1 MKRWLALLG
10 VALLLGVG
18 AGLGLW
24 YQPRAADR
32 AATVAGFERL
42 RADAETALGAPA
54 ADSTYA
60 YIVGPR
66 GAAWVELLCTA
77 GVPVPRPVA
86 TAAEVPEDARL
97 VVLTAGASAI
107 DGSALAAPGR
117 VVLVAPATDA
127 PDPDAFV
134 PDPQHPGRV
143 VTLGSDWA
151 ARAVR
156 LRQGDPSLAD
166 RDTDGNG
173 DIQPAD
179 LLGPESRRTNSA
191 EADLRLQRA
200 LDTLG
205 AEAGCPLPRT
215 RGLPAGVEAL
225 VVLTADQDYNPDA
238 LVEPLATQLG
248 DLGATATH
256 LLTNPALGRPADLHV
271 ASAAERRNA
280 PTLSAGLRDTLLA
293 DGSGLGIHPFT
304 ADPAEITAVAEAFA
318 ADNGFRPLTAR
329 NHHVLWSGYVQVPRA
344 EAAAGVRLNLDA
356 LPICRGEAPCA
367 GFLAGYGQPMR
378 FIDETGAAL
387 PIWQQPTTVDD
398 YSLRVSD
405 EAARA
410 AAGAALTQRALAL
423 LAEAARAEA
432 PLVVNAHPNLVV
444 LGHGWLTPVLV
455 SPPPRPAPQ
464 GLPPQGGFAPPSAL
478 LMAPGVRVVSAETWL
493 DFVVRRR
500 LARITLADC
509 GAPRVSLP
517 PGVALRGLPAGAR

>member
-1 MKRWLALLG
+1 
-10 VALLLGVG
+10 
-18 AGLGLW
+18 
-24 YQPRAADR
+24 
-32 AATVAGFERL
+32 L
-42 RADAETALGAPA
+42 R
-54 ADSTYA
+54 
-60 YIVGPR
+60 
-66 GAAWVELLCTA
+66 
-77 GVPVPRPVA
+77 
-86 TAAEVPEDARL
+86 
-97 VVLTAGASAI
+97 
-107 DGSALAAPGR
+107 
-117 VVLVAPATDA
+117 
-127 PDPDAFV
+127 
-134 PDPQHPGRV
+134 
-143 VTLGSDWA
+143 
-151 ARAVR
+151 
-156 LRQGDPSLAD
+156 D

-179 LLGPESRRTNSA
+179 LLGPESRRTDSA

-215 RGLPAGVEAL
+215 RGLPAGVGA
-225 VVLTADQDYNPDA
+225 VIVLTADQDYNPDA

-280 PTLSAGLRDTLLA
+280 PTLTAGLRDTLLA

-304 ADPAEITAVAEAFA
+304 ADPAEITAVADAFA

-329 NHHVLWSGYVQVPRA
+329 NHHVLWSGYVDVPRA
-344 EAAAGVRLNLDA
+344 EAAVGVRLNLDA

-367 GFLAGYGQPMR
+367 GFLAGHGQPMR
-378 FIDETGAAL
+378 FIDEAGVAL

-423 LAEAARAEA
+423 LAEASRAEV
-432 PLVVNAHPNLVV
+432 PLVINAHPNLVV
-444 LGHGWLTPVLV
+444 LGRGWLTPLL
-455 SPPPRPAPQ
+455 SAPNAQ
-464 GLPPQGGFAPPSAL
+464 
-478 LMAPGVRVVSAETWL
+478 VISAETWL

-517 PGVALRGLPAGAR
+517 PGVALRGAPTGAR

>member
-1 MKRWLALLG
+1 MRRMKRWLALLG

-24 YQPRAADR
+24 YQQRAADR

-42 RADAETALGAPA
+42 RADAESALGAPP

-60 YIVGPR
+60 SIVGPR
-66 GAAWVELLCTA
+66 SAAAWVELLCTA
-77 GVPVPRPVA
+77 GVPVPRLVA
-86 TAAEVPEDARL
+86 AAAEVPADARL
-97 VVLTAGASAI
+97 VVLTAGASPGDA
-107 DGSALAAPGR
+107 SALAAAGR
-117 VVLVAPATDA
+117 VVLVVPATDG
-127 PDPDAFV
+127 PEPDAFV
-134 PDPQHPGRV
+134 PDPTRPGRV

-156 LRQGDPSLAD
+156 LRQGDPALAD

-173 DIQPAD
+173 DVQPAD
-179 LLGPESRRTNSA
+179 LLGPESRRTDSA

-200 LDTLG
+200 LDALG
-205 AEAGCPLPRT
+205 VEAGCPLPRT

-271 ASAAERRNA
+271 ASAAERRSA

-378 FIDETGAAL
+378 FIDDAGTAL

-410 AAGAALTQRALAL
+410 TAATALTQRALAL

-444 LGHGWLTPVLV
+444 LGHGWLTP
-455 SPPPRPAPQ
+455 
-464 GLPPQGGFAPPSAL
+464 L
-478 LMAPGVRVVSAETWL
+478 LGAGHAEVVSAETWL

-500 LARITLADC
+500 LSRITLADC

-517 PGVALRGLPAGAR
+517 PGVALRGAPAGAR